1 MDIAGRVE
9 LVHDGRVQAV
19 LRKFDLDGDALG
31 FNLEVPLSAQ
41 LLDRLRPSSRWPTL
55 GDDSASEDAVL
66 RVSWAK
72 DAADEVGLR
81 VPLLGQAIGYARA
94 RYGQPPGQPELAP
107 VSSSLEGTTW
117 KQRLTFQ
124 PLPEIGELT
133 FRLSGRRLGIT
144 TAVGFVPVADLRSR
158 II

>member
-19 LRKFDLDGDALG
+19 LREFDLDGDALG
-31 FNLEVPLSAQ
+31 FTLEVPLSDQ
-41 LLDRLRPSSRWPTL
+41 LLDGLSPPRPFLLGAASAPPDAMLRI
-55 GDDSASEDAVL
+55 
-66 RVSWAK
+66 SWAK
-72 DAADEVGLR
+72 DLADEVDLCIPAR
-81 VPLLGQAIGYARA
+81 GQAIAYARV
-94 RYGQPPGQPELAP
+94 RYGQPPAQPELAP
-107 VSSSLEGTTW
+107 VRCSLERTTW

-133 FRLSGRRLGIT
+133 FRLSSRLLGIT